1 MEAIETEIR
10 HIQIELELMTL
21 DDGRHSQSNP
31 SRAIDRRLLQS
42 KLKQLV
48 AQKTSQEAKS
58 KRTLQEAQN
67 NGHHN
72 ANDTTRK

>member
-31 SRAIDRRLLQS
+31 SRAIDRRLMQS
-42 KLKQLV
+42 KLKQLI
-48 AQKTSQEAKS
+48 AKKSEASQEAP
-58 KRTLQEAQN
+58 N
-67 NGHHN
+67 NGHQN
-72 ANDTTRK
+72 AHDTTRK